1 MMRNGQVRTGRRLM
15 SLLIGLLFVLAL
27 PAAAQASKV
36 GAVTVEACSGEGGCV
51 PTNQVRVDQQFG
63 ISLRF
68 HVTSGLGP
76 GSHFYVQGPEGF
88 VFANGINHTQINYG
102 GGGYSDGGH
111 GTFNEGR
118 GFEMAIASFGP
129 VIAAGGEVELDI
141 GLFED
146 KLTTPPQPGT
156 MHFQVWTSSDNE
168 ARESSNAI
176 TTTLGEPAIIDL
188 FTLSMAGE
196 VGHTFAGKPEVELR
210 DSRGNLLPGKT
221 ITFEVP
227 ATEPSGI
234 FTGGLTS
241 STGETDAD
249 GIAMPSLALQAGTTA
264 GAWEVTVRGPN
275 STSAKVPITNL
286 VGPAEHVEIS
296 LQPNTL
302 PADES
307 STSEATIEVTDAYG
321 NKVTGDNVTVES
333 AADGPGAAA
342 PSLQGNGTFIS
353 LLTASRTPGE
363 YAIAATDTTAGVSE
377 SATLTQTKLPATSI
391 ELSLEPSTVVA
402 DPLEKAVAIAT
413 VTDELGQP
421 VSGDEVEFE
430 SPFSEGLQAP
440 VDNGDGSYT
449 WAIPVT
455 ATPGK
460 YEITAV
466 DESVEPSISDS
477 ATLTETAKPVT
488 PEEGSGESGSTPEQ
502 GSGGSGSTQSGGNGS
517 SNTPAPPAPEA
528 PAVKIAKCPKGTV
541 HRGHVQF
548 AFAAV
553 AGGAASFQCRLDDG
567 VWKRCSSPTA
577 FAVKPGRHVF
587 QVRALSAGGAAG
599 PVAKRVFVRAAKP
612 QRRRHTS
619 D

>member
-1 MMRNGQVRTGRRLM
+1 MRNAQGRAGRRSM
-15 SLLIGLLFVLAL
+15 SLLIGLLFALAVL
-27 PAAAQASKV
+27 PAAAQASQV
-36 GAVTVEACSGEGGCV
+36 GPVTVEACSGEGGCA

-63 ISLRF
+63 ITLRF
-68 HVTSGLGP
+68 HVTNGLSP
-76 GSHFYVQGPEGF
+76 GNHFYIQGPEGF
-88 VFANGINHTQINYG
+88 VFANDINHTQINYG
-102 GGGYSDGGH
+102 GGGYSDGDH
-111 GTFNEGR
+111 GTFNNGR
-118 GFEMAIASFGP
+118 AFAMEIGSFGP

-156 MHFQVWTSSDNE
+156 MHFQVWTSSDGD

-176 TTTLGEPAIIDL
+176 TTTLGEPATIDL
-188 FTLSMAGE
+188 FTLNIAGE

-210 DSRGNLLPGKT
+210 DSRGNLLPNKT

-227 ATEPSGI
+227 ATEPSGT
-234 FTGGLTS
+234 FAGGLTS

-249 GIAMPSLALQAGTTA
+249 GLAMPSLALQAGTVA
-264 GAWEVTVRGPN
+264 GEWEVTVKGPN

-286 VGPAEHVEIS
+286 VGPAEHVGVS
-296 LQPNTL
+296 LQSSTL

-307 STSEATIEVTDAYG
+307 STSEATIEVTDEYG
-321 NKVTGDNVTVES
+321 NKVTGDNVTVET
-333 AADGPGAAA
+333 AADGPVAATPA
-342 PSLQGNGTFIS
+342 LQGNGTFTS

-363 YAIAATDTTAGVSE
+363 YTVTATDTTTNVSG
-377 SATLTQTKLPATSI
+377 SATLTQTKLPATDI

-402 DPLEKAVAIAT
+402 DPLQKTVAVAT

-430 SPFSEGLQAP
+430 SPFTEGPQAP
-440 VDNGDGSYT
+440 VDNGDGTYT
-449 WAIPVT
+449 WAVPVT
-455 ATPGK
+455 ATPGN

-466 DESVEPSISDS
+466 DESVGPTISDS

-488 PEEGSGESGSTPEQ
+488 PEQ
-502 GSGGSGSTQSGGNGS
+502 GSGSGSTQSGGNGS
-517 SNTPAPPAPEA
+517 SNTSAPPAPGP
-528 PAVKIAKCPKGTV
+528 PAVKIGKGPKGTV
-541 HRGHVQF
+541 HRARVQF

-567 VWKRCSSPTA
+567 AWKRCSSPTA

-587 QVRALSAGGAAG
+587 EVRALGAGGAAG
-599 PVAKRVFVRAAKP
+599 PVARQAFKFKP
-612 QRRRHTS
+612 RRRR
-619 D
+619 